1 MRVASKANVY
11 FRHDCWNHRY
21 VKIRED
27 GSKEYGTITGFDS
40 FDSANESF
48 WDYLDDYYSKNEELN
63 RIEDSKEELG
73 DDIEQS

>member
-21 VKIRED
+21 AKIRED
-27 GSKEYGTITGFDS
+27 GSKEYGTITGFES

-48 WDYLDDYYSKNEELN
+48 WKYLDDYNVKNIKLN
-63 RIEDSKEELG
+63 NVEAKKEKIG
-73 DDIEQS
+73 DDIE